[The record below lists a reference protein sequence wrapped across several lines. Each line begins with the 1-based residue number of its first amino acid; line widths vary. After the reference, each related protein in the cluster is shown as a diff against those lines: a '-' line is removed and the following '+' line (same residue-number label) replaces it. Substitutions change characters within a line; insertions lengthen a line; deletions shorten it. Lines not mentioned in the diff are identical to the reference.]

1 MRNNF
6 FDWLQRMG
14 LGGYILKF
22 TTEERNAQMTVLQH
36 DLIRDYQTYRF
47 IIRRRDVGAVYITA
61 ACGCVYL
68 IERDEDYVNRCCD
81 AHFMLSILDEAR
93 LSVIVNPR
101 PSPSMFD
108 PANPG
113 TLSAIID

>member
-61 ACGCVYL
+61 VCGCVYL

-93 LSVIVNPR
+93 
-101 PSPSMFD
+101 FD
-108 PANPG
+108 TMKTMHPD
-113 TLSAIID
+113 LEML